1 MSLSVGLDV
10 ALSGLST
17 TAEQTAVVSRNVARA
32 NDPYATRKTANVVTT
47 ANGGIRVSSVTRAA
61 NTALLEKMLSAT
73 STSAAQK
80 AIVEALN
87 RLDETVA
94 DPELDT
100 SPAAMIQK
108 LNDAIQQYAA
118 APQDPLRAQ
127 SAVAAAQNLADTLNG
142 ATRDGAGCACAGRRR
157 HCRFRQSPQ
166 HPARALRDHQ
176 HRDRQGHAHRR
187 RCHRLPRSARCLA
200 CRASPRMS
208 ASGRWTRAN
217 GDMAVFTDSGVTLFD
232 VKARSVTFDR
242 TLLYA
247 PGTTGNAVYVDG
259 VPIAGGA
266 GVMLAGS
273 GRLTGLTA
281 VRDNIAVTYQ
291 NQLDEIA
298 RGLIEAFAESDQ
310 SATPSLPD
318 APGAVHLSRRAGD
331 AGVRHADRSAWPAR
345 FASTRAS
352 IPTQGGNLALLR
364 DGGMAGDP
372 AYVYNASG
380 GSGLC
385 GSPQSV
391 RDRAC
396 RTTRSFDP
404 AVQLLP
410 TATLGGFASSSAA
423 WLQETRKFAN
433 DNSEYAD
440 TLLQRSSEALS
451 KETGVN
457 IDEEMTSLLE
467 LERAYQ
473 ASTRL
478 ITTIDNMMKS
488 LLAAAG

>member
-1 MSLSVGLDV
+1 MSLSIGLDV

-17 TAEQTAVVSRNVARA
+17 TAEQTAVVARNVARA
-32 NDPYATRKTANVVTT
+32 NDPYATRKNANVITT
-47 ANGGIRVSSVTRAA
+47 ANGGIRVASVTRAA
-61 NTALLEKMLSAT
+61 NSALLEKMLSAT
-73 STSAAQK
+73 STSAAHK
-80 AIVEALN
+80 AIVESLN

-100 SPAAMIQK
+100 SPAAAIQK

-127 SAVAAAQNLADTLNG
+127 SAVAAAHNLADTLNG
-142 ATRDGAGCACAGRRR
+142 ATQTVQDVRAQADAGISDSVNRLNTLLARFETINTEIVKGTRIGADVTDYLDQRDGLLAGLSEEVGI
-157 HCRFRQSPQ
+157 
-166 HPARALRDHQ
+166 RAVE
-176 HRDRQGHAHRR
+176 
-187 RCHRLPRSARCLA
+187 
-200 CRASPRMS
+200 
-208 ASGRWTRAN
+208 RAN
-217 GDMAVFTDSGVTLFD
+217 GDMAVFTDSSVTLFD
-232 VKARSVTFDR
+232 VKARPVTFDR
-242 TLLYA
+242 TMFYTA
-247 PGTTGNAVYVDG
+247 GTTGNAVFIDG
-259 VPIAGGA
+259 VPIAGSA

-273 GRLTGLTA
+273 GRLTGLVA
-281 VRDNIAVTYQ
+281 IRDDIAVTYQ

-318 APGAVHLSRRAGD
+318 APGLFTYPGSPAMPASGTLLVGLAGEIRINPSVD
-331 AGVRHADRSAWPAR
+331 PS
-345 FASTRAS
+345 
-352 IPTQGGNLALLR
+352 QGGNLALLR

-380 GSGLC
+380 GSAY
-385 GSPQSV
+385 S
-391 RDRAC
+391 DRLNQYVTALSA
-396 RTTRSFDP
+396 TRSFDP

-410 TATLGGFASSSAA
+410 TASLGGFASSSAA
-423 WLQETRKFAN
+423 WLQETRKFAS

-478 ITTIDNMMKS
+478 ISTIDNMMKS
-488 LLAAAG
+488 LLGAAG